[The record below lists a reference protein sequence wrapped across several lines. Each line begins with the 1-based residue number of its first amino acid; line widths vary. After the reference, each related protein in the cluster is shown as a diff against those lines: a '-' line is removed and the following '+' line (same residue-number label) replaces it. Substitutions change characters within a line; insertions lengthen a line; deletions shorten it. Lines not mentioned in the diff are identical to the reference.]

1 MSLTRNVYQAIFCLF
16 GLILP
21 LFVVEL
27 LLPKECGC
35 KTDGMSVK
43 ISVVLN
49 LVLAID
55 HQCLTAPISVE
66 ICYPLMPRSV
76 S

>member
-1 MSLTRNVYQAIFCLF
+1 M
-16 GLILP
+16 
-21 LFVVEL
+21 
-27 LLPKECGC
+27 PKECGC

-43 ISVVLN
+43 ITVVVN

-55 HQCLTAPISVE
+55 HECLTAPISVE
-66 ICYPLMPRSV
+66 ICYPLTPRSV

>member
-1 MSLTRNVYQAIFCLF
+1 MSLTHSVYLTIFCFF
-16 GLILP
+16 GLIL
-21 LFVVEL
+21 LFVAEL
-27 LLPKECGC
+27 LMPKECGC

-43 ISVVLN
+43 ITVVLN

-55 HQCLTAPISVE
+55 HECLTAPISVE